1 METKSETTFV
11 PTVNEEA
18 KKIAIIAYITIIGLI
33 IAYIMNNEKK
43 FQFARYH
50 IRQSL
55 GLGLTILA
63 LWIIGIIPI
72 LGWIISIVG
81 FLVILYM
88 WIMGLMNAIN
98 DNEKPIPF
106 IGNKFEIWFK
116 GIG

>member
-11 PTVNEEA
+11 PNVNEEA

-43 FQFARYH
+43 FQFASYH
-50 IRQSL
+50 MRQSL
-55 GLGLTILA
+55 GLVVTSLA
-63 LWIIGIIPI
+63 LWIIGIIPF

-88 WIMGLMNAIN
+88 WIIGLMNAIN

-106 IGNKFEIWFK
+106 LGNKYEIWFK